1 MAKICVVGAGNMGS
15 GIAQR
20 CSQSGFTVSMMDI
33 KDEFVQKGFANIRK
47 TLEEGVK
54 RGKVKPDQVEKIIKN
69 IQGTVDLKEAA
80 QDADVVIE
88 AVFEDMEVKRKLFAE
103 LDSICKP
110 EAILATNT
118 SSLSVTKMA
127 NVTNRPAN
135 FAGLH
140 FFYPAAINQLT
151 EVIPGE
157 KTAPSTVTK
166 LVELSRQLK
175 KIPIIVKDAP
185 GFAVNRFFV
194 PFLNEACKMLDEN
207 VANAATIEAAA
218 KKALSIGMGPFE
230 LMNATGVQIAYH
242 SQASLGESLGSF
254 YAPAASLKKQFE
266 SGQRWAIDGEVDESK
281 FPLIGDRFLGML
293 FAIAIQIVEEGIAT
307 KEAVEKGATVGLR
320 WKEGPFTMMNNMG
333 IAKSLEVVG
342 NYAKLSGLNV
352 PNLLVT
358 QAGSK
363 KPWHLGNVHFGR
375 DGSLGIVTIDRPEAL
390 NALNTK
396 VLLDLDAAVQ
406 QAEIDD
412 SVNVIMITG
421 EGSSFVAG
429 ADIREMIEK
438 TPLQARQFTQLGQA
452 VFKRIEDLEKVTIAA
467 VNGYALGGGLELALS
482 CDLIIAADS
491 ARLGLPEVS
500 LGIHPGFGGTQR
512 LPRQICKSKA
522 KELIFTGQMIDG
534 KEAERIG
541 LVNKVVPREKL
552 YDEVKA
558 MADKI
563 AANGPV
569 AVKLAKA
576 AVNRGLEVDLVTGLA
591 YEIETVSLAF
601 STEDKKEGMNAFID
615 KRKPDFKGK

>member
-47 TLEEGVK
+47 TLEDGVK
-54 RGKVKPDQVEKIIKN
+54 RGKVKPDQVDKIIKN
-69 IQGTVDLKEAA
+69 IHGTVNLKEAA
-80 QDADVVIE
+80 KDADVVIE
-88 AVFEDMEVKRKLFAE
+88 AVFEDMEVKRKLFTE
-103 LDSICKP
+103 LDKICKP
-110 EAILATNT
+110 ETILATNT
-118 SSLSVTKMA
+118 SSLSITKMA
-127 NVTNRPAN
+127 TVTTRPAD

-140 FFYPAAINQLT
+140 FFYPAAINKLT

-157 KTAPSTVTK
+157 KTATSTVTK

-207 VANAATIEAAA
+207 VASIATIEAAA

-254 YAPAASLKKQFE
+254 YTPAASLKKQFE
-266 SGQRWAIDGEVDESK
+266 SGQRWTTDGAVDESK

-320 WKEGPFTMMNNMG
+320 WKEGPFTMMNNLG
-333 IAKSLEVVG
+333 IAKSLEIVG
-342 NYAKLSGLNV
+342 NYAKLSGLNI
-352 PNLLVT
+352 PDLLVK
-358 QAGSK
+358 QAQSK

-406 QAEIDD
+406 QAEDDD
-412 SVNVIMITG
+412 SVNVVMITG
-421 EGSSFVAG
+421 EGSSFIAG
-429 ADIREMIEK
+429 ADIKEMIEK

-482 CDLIIAADS
+482 CDLIIATDS

-552 YDEVKA
+552 YDEVKT

-601 STEDKKEGMNAFID
+601 STEDKKEGMNAFIE